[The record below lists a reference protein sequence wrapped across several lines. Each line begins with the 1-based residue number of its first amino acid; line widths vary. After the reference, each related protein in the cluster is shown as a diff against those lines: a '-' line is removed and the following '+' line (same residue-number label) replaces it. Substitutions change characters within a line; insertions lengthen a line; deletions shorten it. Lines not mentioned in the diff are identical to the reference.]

1 MASET
6 GTTRTDTSKLMAPP
20 AKRGGMFYFPIV
32 FPIQIL
38 GCEIIAE
45 QLKLGE
51 RAETRA
57 QDHLLKRQP
66 FRHFACKIMGL

>member
-20 AKRGGMFYFPIV
+20 AKRGGMFCFPIV
-32 FPIQIL
+32 FPMRIL
-38 GCEIIAE
+38 GCEMIAQ

-51 RAETRA
+51 RAGTRT
-57 QDHLLKRQP
+57 QDLLKRQP